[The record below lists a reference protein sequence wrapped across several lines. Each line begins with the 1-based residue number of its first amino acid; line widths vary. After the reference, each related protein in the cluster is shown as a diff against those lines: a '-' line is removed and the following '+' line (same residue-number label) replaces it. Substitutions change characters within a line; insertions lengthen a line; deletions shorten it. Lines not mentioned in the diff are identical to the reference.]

1 MKIRVIAPWILLV
14 FYLPAS
20 AEILEGFVSKVVD
33 GDTFDFKDQD
43 RTYRIRLSEIDT
55 PEMNQPWGIEA
66 RSALVSKVSNVQLKV
81 NVIDTDRYGRK
92 VAKVWFGRRDI
103 NRELVREGHAWV
115 YERYLSDTTLLL
127 DQAKAK
133 EEAIGVWQVSDPIS
147 PWQWRMSR

>member
-1 MKIRVIAPWILLV
+1 MYVIAPWIFLV

-20 AEILEGFVSKVVD
+20 AEILEVFVYKVVD
-33 GDTFDFKDQD
+33 GDTFHFRDQN
-43 RTYRIRLSEIDT
+43 RVYRIRLSEFDT
-55 PEMNQPWGIEA
+55 PKMNQPWGIEA
-66 RSALVSKVSNVQLKV
+66 RSALVSKVSNVLLKV
-81 NVIDTDRYGRK
+81 NVVDTDRYGRK
-92 VAKVWFGRRDI
+92 VAKVWFGRQDI

-133 EEAIGVWQVSDPIS
+133 EEAIGLWQVSDPIP

>member
-1 MKIRVIAPWILLV
+1 MRFIAPWILVL

-20 AEILEGFVSKVVD
+20 AEILEGFVSRVID
-33 GDTFDFKDQD
+33 GDTFHFKDHD

-66 RSALVSKVSNVQLKV
+66 RSALVSKVSNVLLKV

-92 VAKVWFGRRDI
+92 VAKVWFGGRDI

-133 EEAIGVWQVSDPIS
+133 EEAIGLWQVSDPIS
-147 PWQWRMSR
+147 PWQWSISR

>member
-1 MKIRVIAPWILLV
+1 MYVIAPWIFLV

-20 AEILEGFVSKVVD
+20 AEILEVFVYKVVD
-33 GDTFDFKDQD
+33 GDTFHFRDQD
-43 RTYRIRLSEIDT
+43 RVYRIRLSEIDT

-66 RSALVSKVSNVQLKV
+66 RSALVSKVSNVLLKV
-81 NVIDTDRYGRK
+81 NVVDTDRYGRK
-92 VAKVWFGRRDI
+92 VAKVWFGRQDI

-133 EEAIGVWQVSDPIS
+133 EEAIGLWQVSDPIP

>member
-1 MKIRVIAPWILLV
+1 MYVIAPWIFLV

-20 AEILEGFVSKVVD
+20 AEILEGFVYKVVD
-33 GDTFDFKDQD
+33 GDTFHFRDQD
-43 RTYRIRLSEIDT
+43 RVYRIRLSEIDT

-66 RSALVSKVSNVQLKV
+66 RSALVSKVSNVLLKV
-81 NVIDTDRYGRK
+81 NVVDTDRYGRK
-92 VAKVWFGRRDI
+92 VAKVWFGRQYI

-115 YERYLSDTTLLL
+115 YERYLSDKTLLL

-133 EEAIGVWQVSDPIS
+133 EEAIGLWQVSDPIP